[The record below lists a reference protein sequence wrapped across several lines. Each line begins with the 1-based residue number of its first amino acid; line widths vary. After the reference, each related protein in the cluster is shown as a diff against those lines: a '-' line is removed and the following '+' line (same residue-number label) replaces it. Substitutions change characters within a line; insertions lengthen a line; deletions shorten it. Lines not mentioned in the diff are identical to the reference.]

1 VPSVRSAK
9 RNDAD
14 RNEAV
19 MQQRGVD
26 DMIDGIDHS
35 GVLMTA
41 TDLLTLRLAHKS
53 TELVRGKLIVREPP
67 STYHGRVQST
77 LNFLVVSYV
86 RANALGVVFGQ
97 DTGFKIASDPDTV
110 RAPDLAF
117 VDRARTAQIP
127 PRGYA
132 AMAPDL
138 VAEILS
144 PDDRPGQVLAKVGE
158 WLDAGVRLVWV
169 IDPERRVATAY
180 HASGDVATVAS
191 DSSVSGEPVL
201 PGFSFRLAEL
211 FD

>member
-1 VPSVRSAK
+1 
-9 RNDAD
+9 
-14 RNEAV
+14 
-19 MQQRGVD
+19 
-26 DMIDGIDHS
+26 MIDGVDES
-35 GVLMTA
+35 RELMTA
-41 TDLLTLRLAHKS
+41 TDLLTLRLDHKS
-53 TELVRGKLIVREPP
+53 TELVRGRLIVREPP

-77 LNFLVVSYV
+77 LNLLVASYV
-86 RANALGVVFGQ
+86 RTNALGVVFGQ

-117 VDRARTAQIP
+117 VDRARAGQIP

-144 PDDRPGQVLAKVGE
+144 PDDRPGEVLAKVGE

-191 DSSVSGEPVL
+191 DASVSGEPVL

-211 FD
+211 FDSSTESEFPIASVHSARA